1 MKQADREKLV
11 MEWREQ
17 WHPFVLQILGRRLPV
32 KADIADLAQEVYLRL
47 LRVEKLDL
55 VENPRAYVCRV
66 AVNIAQEW
74 RMRAARMPMETGELA
89 LDEMLAAPD
98 DLEHWLSQQQ
108 NRDRVEA
115 ALMSLPLNQR
125 NALVLH
131 VTRDLTYPQIAEHMG
146 VTRRQVKRYLAKAY
160 ARLRVIICDT
170 GVELDERPESEEAEE
185 S

>member
-1 MKQADREKLV
+1 MA
-11 MEWREQ
+11 WREQ
-17 WHPFVLQILGRRLPV
+17 WHPFVLQILGRQLPV
-32 KADIADLAQEVYLRL
+32 KADVADLAQEVYLRL

-66 AVNIAQEW
+66 AINIAQEW
-74 RMRAARMPMETGELA
+74 RMRAARMPVEAGEQSLNET
-89 LDEMLAAPD
+89 LAAPD

-131 VTRDLTYPQIAEHMG
+131 VSKDLTYPQIAVHMG

-160 ARLRVIICDT
+160 ARLRVVISDA
-170 GVELDERPESEEAEE
+170 GLRPNNNARTEETES
-185 S
+185 

>member
-1 MKQADREKLV
+1 MKQAEREKLV
-11 MEWREQ
+11 IAWREQ
-17 WHPFVLQILGRRLPV
+17 WHPFVLQILGRSLPV
-32 KADIADLAQEVYLRL
+32 KADVADLAQEVYLRL

-55 VENPRAYVCRV
+55 VDNPRAYVCRV
-66 AVNIAQEW
+66 AINIAHEW
-74 RMRAARMPMETGELA
+74 RLRAARMPMETGEQT
-89 LDEMLAAPD
+89 LDETLAAPD

-131 VTRDLTYPQIAEHMG
+131 VTKDLTYPQIAVHMG

-160 ARLRVIICDT
+160 ARLRIVISDA
-170 GVELDERPESEEAEE
+170 GVCPNTKTTTQETES
-185 S
+185 